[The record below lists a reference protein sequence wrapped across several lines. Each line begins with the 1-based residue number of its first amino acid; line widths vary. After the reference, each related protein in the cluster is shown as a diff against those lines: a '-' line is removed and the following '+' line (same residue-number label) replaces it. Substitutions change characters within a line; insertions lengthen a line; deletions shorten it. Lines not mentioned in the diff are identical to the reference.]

1 MNVITKNEK
10 YNYNYKY
17 KKENMEKDTMEEK
30 S

>member
-1 MNVITKNEK
+1 MNVVTKNED

-30 S
+30 